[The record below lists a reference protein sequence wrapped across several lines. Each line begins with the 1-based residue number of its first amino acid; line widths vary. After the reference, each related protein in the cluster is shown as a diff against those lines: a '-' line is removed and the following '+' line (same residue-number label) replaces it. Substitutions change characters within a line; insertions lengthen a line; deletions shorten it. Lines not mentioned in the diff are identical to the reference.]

1 MAASKIEKRSWGID
15 GQQDRSRKKQ
25 EAILSATQKLL
36 AKRSFREIT
45 VSDIVRKAN
54 ASTSSFYQRF
64 GDKTGLLGCL
74 FEVHS
79 EAQKK
84 IIDELL
90 DVERWKDIPLAQAL
104 RAAFPIILN
113 GYRENQDL
121 IRAFIE
127 QASTDERFH
136 QTWNTLGAYTAEK
149 IKAIVQARIHEVGH
163 PDPLVGVDDALDLA
177 YGNIVYEL
185 QMRRIDGSKIAAKS
199 EQIIRM
205 ILAYMD
211 IEDVPS
217 NSTARKSRGVKRI
230 K

>member
-1 MAASKIEKRSWGID
+1 MAASKIDKRSWGID
-15 GQQDRSRKKQ
+15 GQQERSRKKQ
-25 EAILSATQKLL
+25 EAILAATQKLL
-36 AKRSFREIT
+36 EKRSFREIT
-45 VSDIVRKAN
+45 VSDIVRKAR

-74 FEVHS
+74 FEIHA
-79 EAQKK
+79 ETQKK

-90 DVERWKDIPLAQAL
+90 DVERLKDVPLAQLL
-104 RAAFPIILN
+104 RAAFPVIIS

-136 QTWNTLGAYTAEK
+136 QTWNTLGAYTAQK

-163 PDPLVGVDDALDLA
+163 PQPLIGVDDALDLA

-185 QMRRIDGSKIAAKS
+185 QMHRIDGPKMTAKS

-205 ILAYMD
+205 ILTYMD
-211 IEDVPS
+211 IEDVS
-217 NSTARKSRGVKRI
+217 SKQATSKGRSQKRNP
-230 K
+230 

>member
-15 GQQDRSRKKQ
+15 GQQNRSRKKQ
-25 EAILSATQKLL
+25 EAILFATQKLL
-36 AKRSFREIT
+36 SKRPFREIT
-45 VSDIVRKAN
+45 VSEIVRKAK

-74 FEVHS
+74 FEIHA

-84 IIDELL
+84 TIDELL
-90 DVERWKDIPLAQAL
+90 DVERLKDVPLAQLL
-104 RAAFPIILN
+104 RAAFPVIVN

-163 PDPLVGVDDALDLA
+163 PEPLIGVDDALDLA

-185 QMRRIDGSKIAAKS
+185 QMHRIDGPKMTAKS

-217 NSTARKSRGVKRI
+217 NSTARKSRGMKRI
-230 K
+230 Q